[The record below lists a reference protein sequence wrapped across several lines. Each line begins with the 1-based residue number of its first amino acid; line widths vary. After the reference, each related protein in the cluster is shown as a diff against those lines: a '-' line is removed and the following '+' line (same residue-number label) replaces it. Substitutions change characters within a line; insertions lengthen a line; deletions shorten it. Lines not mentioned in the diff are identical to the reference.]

1 MEHNPLLAVGYGVV
15 ETHLQMAQLTTSIPV
30 IWNIYLPI
38 VNCIEKTKIK
48 KKEAGNGQF
57 FKNADLLN
65 KQRKRIHNYL

>member
-48 KKEAGNGQF
+48 KKRLGMANF
-57 FKNADLLN
+57 LKMP
-65 KQRKRIHNYL
+65 IY